1 MFLLVRISEW
11 ELVVWNSNIIAKFV
25 KQILSSLL
33 MFIPWIKKLIYPEK
47 KFRNDLILHIGKKY
61 PVEFI
66 LNSSIPQCRIWLSI
80 INLSQ
85 FLDAEVKGINVKS
98 LSINADY
105 SHLISTNK
113 SKMLK
118 EIVDRK
124 SIKELFFEFE
134 VSEKQIEIIS
144 NIKRFYNLGADLQV
158 ELFIESNLYSLKTS
172 ENLNNI
178 PCKLSL
184 SKYPIKEQ

>member
-1 MFLLVRISEW
+1 
-11 ELVVWNSNIIAKFV
+11 
-25 KQILSSLL
+25 
-33 MFIPWIKKLIYPEK
+33 MFIPWIRRLIYPEK

-66 LNSSIPQCRIWLSI
+66 LNSSIPKCRIWLSI
-80 INLSQ
+80 INFSQ
-85 FLDAEVKGINVKS
+85 FLDAEVNGVNIKS
-98 LSINADY
+98 LSINPDY
-105 SHLISTNK
+105 SLLIFTNK
-113 SKMLK
+113 DKMLK
-118 EIVDRK
+118 EIVCK
-124 SIKELFFEFE
+124 QSIKELFVEFDL
-134 VSEKQIEIIS
+134 SEKQIEIIS
-144 NIKRFYNLGADLQV
+144 NIKPFYNLGADLQV